1 MYPPSLLFLDP
12 PDLSDESASQMLDFL
27 YQITAAFESQY
38 IAQIKRY
45 YEMGEDGEQ
54 TQSDLFEVP
63 GHESPPF

>member
-1 MYPPSLLFLDP
+1 
-12 PDLSDESASQMLDFL
+12 MLDCL

-54 TQSDLFEVP
+54 PQPDLFEVP